1 MVHPTKAAKVT
12 RGIEAG
18 DGGTKNMDLAAEIDL
33 GFDIIWGRAVWMTDG
48 IEKGL
53 KSGWEVGF
61 IDVLRQL
68 VEVFWILSFCKR
80 ET

>member
-1 MVHPTKAAKVT
+1 MVHPTRAAKVT

-18 DGGTKNMDLAAEIDL
+18 DGGMKNMDLATEIDL
-33 GFDIIWGRAVWMTDG
+33 GFDIIWDRAVWMMDR

-53 KSGWEVGF
+53 KSGWEVRF
-61 IDVLRQL
+61 IDVLCQL